1 MRPHINSIAPRAAP
15 PAEARP
21 ARSLLESST
30 MPDRPPSSQRKGTAK
45 FGESVAEVSSAGA
58 SVDEHPAGVQG
69 FDRMSN
75 CVLHVIDQLYGHG
88 CALAL
93 CALFLALG
101 VCCFI
106 IGVFALAMN
115 QFFLGR
121 MLKAEH
127 ACWKRRLGSATA

>member
-1 MRPHINSIAPRAAP
+1 MGKLRDAVVNLPMRPHIKYSTRRFATSARGRAAG
-15 PAEARP
+15 AAT
-21 ARSLLESST
+21 T
-30 MPDRPPSSQRKGTAK
+30 MLDRPPSSQRKGTAK
-45 FGESVAEVSSAGA
+45 LGETVAEVSSAGA
-58 SVDEHPAGVQG
+58 SGTDEHPAGVQG

-101 VCCFI
+101 VCCFT

-121 MLKAEH
+121 MLKAAQ
-127 ACWKRRLGSATA
+127 AC

>member
-1 MRPHINSIAPRAAP
+1 M
-15 PAEARP
+15 
-21 ARSLLESST
+21 L
-30 MPDRPPSSQRKGTAK
+30 DRPPSSQRKGTAK
-45 FGESVAEVSSAGA
+45 LGETVAEVSSAGA

-101 VCCFI
+101 VCCFT

-121 MLKAEH
+121 MLKAAQ
-127 ACWKRRLGSATA
+127 AC

>member
-1 MRPHINSIAPRAAP
+1 M
-15 PAEARP
+15 
-21 ARSLLESST
+21 LDLQL
-30 MPDRPPSSQRKGTAK
+30 DRPPSSQRKGTAK
-45 FGESVAEVSSAGA
+45 LGETVAEVSSAGA
-58 SVDEHPAGVQG
+58 SGTDEHPAGVQG

-101 VCCFI
+101 VCCFT

-121 MLKAEH
+121 MLKAAQ
-127 ACWKRRLGSATA
+127 AC

>member
-1 MRPHINSIAPRAAP
+1 MGKLRDAVVNCKMRPHIIQRAAVRS
-15 PAEARP
+15 ARGR
-21 ARSLLESST
+21 AAGAATT
-30 MPDRPPSSQRKGTAK
+30 MLDRPPSSQRKGTAK
-45 FGESVAEVSSAGA
+45 LGETVAEVSSAGA

-101 VCCFI
+101 VCCFT

-121 MLKAEH
+121 MLKAAQ
-127 ACWKRRLGSATA
+127 AC

>member
-1 MRPHINSIAPRAAP
+1 MHTHMCMHMYSTRRFARSARGRRAAG
-15 PAEARP
+15 AAT
-21 ARSLLESST
+21 T
-30 MPDRPPSSQRKGTAK
+30 MLDRPPSSQRKGTAK
-45 FGESVAEVSSAGA
+45 LGETVAEVSSAGA
-58 SVDEHPAGVQG
+58 SVDEQPAGVQG

-121 MLKAEH
+121 MLKAAQ
-127 ACWKRRLGSATA
+127 AC